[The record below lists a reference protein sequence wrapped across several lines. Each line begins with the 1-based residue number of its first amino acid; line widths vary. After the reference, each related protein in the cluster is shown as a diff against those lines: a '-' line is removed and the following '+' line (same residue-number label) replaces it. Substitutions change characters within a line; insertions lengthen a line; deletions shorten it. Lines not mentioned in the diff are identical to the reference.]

1 MYNILLYSIIVSLVL
16 FGIVHFIENNN
27 NDDDDGETAKYD
39 IYSDLFNVNNLI
51 KFISIFSII
60 ISLFYFAFDDS
71 MDVLSMI
78 GITDNDYSKLNNIN
92 KTNIVDPSMLRNTS
106 EPMSSGFE
114 PYNSGGSDVS
124 SMSDST
130 SVTDSEV

>member
-1 MYNILLYSIIVSLVL
+1 MYILLYSIIVSFVL

-27 NDDDDGETAKYD
+27 SDEDDDENDKYD
-39 IYSDLFNVNNLI
+39 VYSDLFSVNNLI
-51 KFISIFSII
+51 KFVIIFSII
-60 ISLFYFAFDDS
+60 MSLFYFAFDDN

-92 KTNIVDPSMLRNTS
+92 KTNIVDPAMLRNTS

-114 PYNSGGSDVS
+114 PYNSGGSEVS

-130 SVTDSEV
+130 SVTESEV

>member
-1 MYNILLYSIIVSLVL
+1 MYILLYSIIVSFVL

-27 NDDDDGETAKYD
+27 SDEDDDEYAKYD
-39 IYSDLFNVNNLI
+39 MYNDLFNVNNLI
-51 KFISIFSII
+51 KFVIIFSII
-60 ISLFYFAFDDS
+60 MSLFYFAFDDN

-114 PYNSGGSDVS
+114 PYNSGGSEVS